1 MNHTEHAYIEAGRKY
16 EKAQGIDTARAAAQK
31 IRAMLSSENPKDVP
45 EARELIERGRAE
57 YRGSARA

>member
-31 IRAMLSSENPKDVP
+31 IRAMLSSEQGRDLAD
-45 EARELIERGRAE
+45 ARELIERGRAE

>member
-31 IRAMLSSENPKDVP
+31 IRAMLSSENLKDVP
-45 EARELIERGRAE
+45 ECRRLIELGRTE
-57 YRGSARA
+57 ARA

>member
-1 MNHTEHAYIEAGRKY
+1 MNHTEHAYIEAGRRY

-45 EARELIERGRAE
+45 ECRRLIDQGRAE
-57 YRGSARA
+57 VRA

>member
-57 YRGSARA
+57 YRGSPRA

>member
-45 EARELIERGRAE
+45 ECRRLIDQGRAE
-57 YRGSARA
+57 ART